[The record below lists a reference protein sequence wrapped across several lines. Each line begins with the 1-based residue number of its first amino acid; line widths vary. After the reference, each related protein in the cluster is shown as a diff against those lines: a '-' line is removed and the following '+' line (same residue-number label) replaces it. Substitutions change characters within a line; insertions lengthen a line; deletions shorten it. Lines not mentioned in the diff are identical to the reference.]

1 MLLLMRRKG
10 EIIRI
15 NEKIILQVKE
25 IHAESVT
32 FSVEGLS
39 ENEVDQKKKKTV
51 KVKANAKSKESS

>member
-39 ENEVDQKKKKTV
+39 ENEVDQKKTV

>member
-1 MLLLMRRKG
+1 MLLLLRRIG

-32 FSVEGLS
+32 FSIEGLDGTES
-39 ENEVDQKKKKTV
+39 DQDKNKTIKTDTKFKEN
-51 KVKANAKSKESS
+51 S